1 MTLCPAPVPQES
13 GYHRRLDRVVRHI
26 QHHLDQP
33 LTVDGLAEVA
43 NFSPYHFHRLFTA
56 MMGETVA
63 QYIRRLRME
72 RAAWHL
78 RYSRRT
84 VTAIAF
90 DCGFE
95 ATESFSRI
103 FRAHFGLPPSRWRRD
118 RSVFAP
124 APAPTGETAMTMPL
138 HRPAAPAGLDITAIS
153 VTTLP
158 ARTVASLRHTGPY
171 TAIGPVFDRLMAL
184 AGQKGLLTAQTQV
197 IQISYDD
204 PRQTDADKL
213 RADACITLH
222 GPLPDVADL
231 APLVRQDIPEGR
243 YARILYT
250 GPYSG
255 LDAAYS
261 WLYAS
266 WLPDSGH
273 QVAHRPCQEI
283 YLNSPAT
290 TAPEHLQTLIL
301 LPVE

>member
-1 MTLCPAPVPQES
+1 MTASPTPTTTDP
-13 GYHRRLDRVVRHI
+13 GYLRRLDRVVRHV
-26 QHHLDQP
+26 QSHLDQP

-84 VTAIAF
+84 VTDIAF

-124 APAPTGETAMTMPL
+124 APAPTGDTAMTTTP
-138 HRPAAPAGLDITAIS
+138 HRPSAPAGLDTAA
-153 VTTLP
+153 VTVATRP

-171 TAIGPVFDRLMAL
+171 TAIGPVFERLMIL
-184 AGQKGLLTAQTQV
+184 AGQKGLLTAETQV

-204 PRQTDADKL
+204 PRQTDADRL

-222 GPLPDVADL
+222 GPVPDIADL
-231 APLVRQDIPEGR
+231 APLVRQEIPEGR
-243 YARILYT
+243 YAQILYT

-255 LDAAYS
+255 LEAAYS
-261 WLYAS
+261 WLYAT

-273 QVAHRPCQEI
+273 EVAHRPCQEI

-290 TAPEHLQTLIL
+290 TAPDQLQTLIL

>member
-1 MTLCPAPVPQES
+1 MTASPHTIRTDP
-13 GYHRRLDRVVRHI
+13 GYSRRLDRVVRHI
-26 QHHLDQP
+26 QRHLDQP

-84 VTAIAF
+84 VTDIAF

-124 APAPTGETAMTMPL
+124 APANAGDTAMTMPL
-138 HRPAAPAGLDITAIS
+138 HRPAAPAGLDITAVT

-158 ARTVASLRHTGPY
+158 ARSVASLRHTGPY
-171 TAIGPVFDRLMAL
+171 TEIGPVFERLMAL
-184 AGQKGLLTAQTQV
+184 AGQKGLFSAETQV

-213 RADACITLH
+213 RADACITLSA
-222 GPLPDVADL
+222 PIPDTATL

-243 YARILYT
+243 YARVLYT
-250 GPYSG
+250 GPYTG

-261 WLYAS
+261 WLYAT

-273 QVAHRPCQEI
+273 EVAHRPCQEI
-283 YLNSPAT
+283 YLNNPAT
-290 TAPEHLQTLIL
+290 TAPEQLQTLIL